1 MGGIPITVAAK
12 APTWSNN
19 MSRRFSAGQLRN
31 DVRNSLSPFPTS
43 SGAGNRSSTM
53 RRAPRVR
60 YAAANKG
67 QSAATTTVATAASGF
82 ITSGSAPMATSSAM
96 GCSPDSALI

>member
-1 MGGIPITVAAK
+1 MVEQHVP
-12 APTWSNN
+12 S
-19 MSRRFSAGQLRN
+19 FL
-31 DVRNSLSPFPTS
+31 
-43 SGAGNRSSTM
+43 
-53 RRAPRVR
+53 RRAATQRCAEFAFALPDVFRCRQQVVDYAKGSRVR